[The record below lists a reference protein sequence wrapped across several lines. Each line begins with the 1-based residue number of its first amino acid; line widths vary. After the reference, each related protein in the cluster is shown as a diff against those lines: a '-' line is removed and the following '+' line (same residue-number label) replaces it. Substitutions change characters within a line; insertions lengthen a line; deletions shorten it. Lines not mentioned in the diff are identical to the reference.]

1 MMHVYALGSNSS
13 AMEKTTEK
21 KKILVVDDEEN
32 LRHMLQVVLGRQG
45 YVVDGAANGEEALR
59 FAQASSYDFIL
70 CDIRM
75 PVVDGPEF
83 LRRALA
89 SGIHSTIVM
98 MSAYGT
104 VDTAIECMKLGAY
117 DYISKPFKNDEIL
130 LVLKKAEERETLKEE
145 NRRLREDMAREYSF
159 SSIVGK
165 TERMREIFSL
175 VKKVCDFKTTVLILG
190 ESGTGKE
197 LIARAIHFN
206 SNRQKAPFV
215 AVNCAAI
222 PENLLESEL
231 FGHVKGS
238 FTDAVSDKAGLFEQA
253 DSGTLLLDEIGEM
266 PPFLQVKLLR
276 VLQEGEIRP
285 VGAAATKKIDV
296 RVVSATSRDLV
307 ADVASGRFREDL
319 FYRLNV
325 FSICVP
331 PLRERVEDI
340 PFLVHH
346 FLRKFSALL
355 GKSTVRLSPAF
366 LACLMGYAWP
376 GNVRELE
383 NCIERSLILCE
394 GDYLEAECLPEN
406 LRLGESLPGMSHL
419 PADEFSL
426 KRAGEMLEREYIRK
440 ALEKTGGNRTHAAKI
455 LEISHRALLYK
466 IKEYGMD

>member
-1 MMHVYALGSNSS
+1 MKRNQQ
-13 AMEKTTEK
+13 K

-32 LRHMLQVVLGRQG
+32 LRHMLQVVLGKQG
-45 YVVDGAANGEEALR
+45 YSVDVATDGEEALR
-59 FAQASSYDFIL
+59 MVQNSEYDFIL

-83 LRRALA
+83 LQRSIA
-89 SGIHSTIVM
+89 SGVASTIIM

-104 VDTAIECMKLGAY
+104 VDTAIECMKKGAY
-117 DYISKPFKNDEIL
+117 DFISKPFKNDEII
-130 LVLKKAEERETLKEE
+130 LVLKKAEEREHLKEE
-145 NRRLREDMAREYSF
+145 NRRLREDMEREYSF

-165 TERMREIFSL
+165 TARMQEIFSL

-206 SNRQKAPFV
+206 SNRKKAPFV
-215 AVNCAAI
+215 AVNCGAI

-231 FGHVKGS
+231 FGHVKGA

-266 PPFLQVKLLR
+266 PAFLQVKLLR

-285 VGAAATKKIDV
+285 VGAASAKKVDV
-296 RVVSATSRDLV
+296 RLVSATSRDLA

-319 FYRLNV
+319 FYRINV
-325 FSICVP
+325 FSINVP
-331 PLRERVEDI
+331 PLRERTEDI
-340 PFLVHH
+340 PFLVRH
-346 FLRKFSALL
+346 FLQKYAAMV
-355 GKSTVRLSPAF
+355 GKDDVRISPGFLS
-366 LACLMGYAWP
+366 CLMDYPWP

-383 NCIERSLILCE
+383 NCIERALVLCE
-394 GDYLEAECLPEN
+394 GSELGCDCLPEN
-406 LRLGESLPGMSHL
+406 LCPDERFSDVSEGALE
-419 PADEFSL
+419 EFSL
-426 KRAGEMLEREYIRK
+426 RRASEKLERDFIRK
-440 ALEKTGGNRTHAAKI
+440 ALEKTGGNRTHAARI
-455 LEISHRALLYK
+455 LEISHRALQYK

>member
-1 MMHVYALGSNSS
+1 MK
-13 AMEKTTEK
+13 KTDK
-21 KKILVVDDEEN
+21 KKILVVDDEAN

-45 YVVDGAANGEEALR
+45 YEVDSASDGEEALR
-59 FAQASSYDFIL
+59 MSVACSYDFIL

-75 PVVDGPEF
+75 PTVDGPEF
-83 LRRALA
+83 LRRSLA
-89 SGIHSTIVM
+89 SGIGSTIVM

-104 VDTAIECMKLGAY
+104 VDTAIECMKMGAY
-117 DYISKPFKNDEIL
+117 DYISKPFKNDEII
-130 LVLKKAEERETLKEE
+130 LVLKKAEERERLKEE
-145 NRRLREDMAREYSF
+145 NQRLREDIEREYSF

-165 TERMREIFSL
+165 TTRMRELFSL

-206 SNRQKAPFV
+206 SNRKAAPFV
-215 AVNCAAI
+215 AVNCGAI

-231 FGHVKGS
+231 FGHVKGA

-285 VGAAATKKIDV
+285 VGAASTKKVNV
-296 RVVSATSRDLV
+296 RVVSATSRDLA
-307 ADVASGRFREDL
+307 ADVSSGRFREDL
-319 FYRLNV
+319 FYRINV
-325 FSICVP
+325 FSLSVP
-331 PLRERVEDI
+331 PLRERKEDI
-340 PFLVHH
+340 PFLVNH
-346 FLRKFSALL
+346 FLQKYSTML
-355 GKSTVRLSPAF
+355 GKNDVRFSPDFVAS
-366 LACLMGYAWP
+366 LMGYAWP

-383 NCIERSLILCE
+383 NCIERALVLCE
-394 GDYLEAECLPEN
+394 GNFLTAECLPE
-406 LRLGESLPGMSHL
+406 SLLLERRRSQVPDFTSDG
-419 PADEFSL
+419 FSL
-426 KRAGEMLEREYIRK
+426 KRASEVLEKEFIRK

-466 IKEYGMD
+466 IKDYKID

>member
-1 MMHVYALGSNSS
+1 MKNVTA
-13 AMEKTTEK
+13 K

-32 LRHMLQVVLGRQG
+32 LRHMLQVVLGKQG
-45 YVVDGAANGEEALR
+45 YLVDVAADGEEALR
-59 FAQASSYDFIL
+59 LAKSSSYDFVL

-83 LRRALA
+83 LRRSLA
-89 SGIHSTIVM
+89 SGMAGTIVM

-104 VDTAIECMKLGAY
+104 VDTAIECMKMGAY
-117 DYISKPFKNDEIL
+117 DYISKPFKNDEII
-130 LVLKKAEERETLKEE
+130 LVLKKAEEREQLKEE
-145 NRRLREDMAREYSF
+145 NRRLREDREREYSF

-165 TERMREIFSL
+165 TARMKEIFSL

-206 SNRQKAPFV
+206 SNRKKAPFV
-215 AVNCAAI
+215 AVNCGAI

-231 FGHVKGS
+231 FGHVKGA
-238 FTDAVSDKAGLFEQA
+238 FTDAVSEKAGLFEQA

-285 VGAAATKKIDV
+285 VGAASAKKIDV
-296 RVVSATSRDLV
+296 RVVSATSRDLA
-307 ADVASGRFREDL
+307 ADVSSGRFREDL
-319 FYRLNV
+319 FYRINV
-325 FSICVP
+325 FTINVP
-331 PLRERVEDI
+331 PLRERTEDI

-346 FLRKFSALL
+346 FLLKYADMV
-355 GKSTVRLSPAF
+355 GKGDVSVAPAF
-366 LACLMGYAWP
+366 LASLMDYSWP

-383 NCIERSLILCE
+383 NCIERALVLCE
-394 GDYLEAECLPEN
+394 GNVLGSECLPEN
-406 LRLGESLPGMSHL
+406 LRQDENLSVASDAGSEKYSLR
-419 PADEFSL
+419 
-426 KRAGEMLEREYIRK
+426 RASEMLERDFIRK

-466 IKEYGMD
+466 IKEYGLD

>member
-1 MMHVYALGSNSS
+1 MKKAP
-13 AMEKTTEK
+13 EK

-32 LRHMLQVVLGRQG
+32 LRHMLQVVLGKQG
-45 YVVDGAANGEEALR
+45 YDVAGAANGEEALHS
-59 FAQASSYDFIL
+59 AQTSSYDFIL

-83 LRRALA
+83 LRRALV

-104 VDTAIECMKLGAY
+104 VDTAIDCMKLGAY

-130 LVLKKAEERETLKEE
+130 LVLKKAEERENLKEE
-145 NRRLREDMAREYSF
+145 NRRLREDLAREYSF

-175 VKKVCDFKTTVLILG
+175 VKKVCDFKTTVLVLG

-215 AVNCAAI
+215 AVNCGAI

-238 FTDAVSDKAGLFEQA
+238 FTDAVSDKAGLFDQA
-253 DSGTLLLDEIGEM
+253 DPGTLLLDEIGEM

-285 VGAAATKKIDV
+285 VGAASTRKVDV
-296 RVVSATSRDLV
+296 RVVSATSRDLA

-325 FSICVP
+325 FSISVP

-346 FLRKFSALL
+346 FLQKYSALL
-355 GKSTVRLSPAF
+355 GKSTVRLSPDF
-366 LACLMGYAWP
+366 LSCLMGYTWP

-383 NCIERSLILCE
+383 NCIERALVLCE
-394 GDYLEAECLPEN
+394 GDCLEAECLPEK
-406 LRLGESLPGMSHL
+406 LRQGENFTGGAVLPS
-419 PADEFSL
+419 DEFSL
-426 KRAGEMLEREYIRK
+426 KRASEMLEREYIRK